1 MILMSKGVVV
11 WLTGRPAAGKST
23 LASAVRA
30 RLGEHGCAACL
41 LDGDAVR
48 DALVPAP
55 GYGEEARQQLY
66 TTLGRLAA
74 YLAGQGLVVLVPATA
89 HRRAFRAEARALAP
103 AFVEVYVS
111 APSEVCAGRDVKGLY
126 AGARA
131 GTLAGLP
138 GVDATYEAPDAPDV
152 VAAGGHDREAVE
164 RITATVLAAR

>member
-1 MILMSKGVVV
+1 MSKGVVV

-23 LASAVRA
+23 LASTVRA
-30 RLGEHGCAACL
+30 RLGELGCAACL

-55 GYGEEARQQLY
+55 GYDEDARQGFY
-66 TTLGRLAA
+66 TTLARLAA

-89 HRRAFRAEARALAP
+89 HRRGFRAAARGLAP

-111 APSEVCAGRDVKGLY
+111 APSDVCARRDAKGLY
-126 AGARA
+126 AGVQA

-138 GVDATYEAPDAPDV
+138 GVDAAYEEPDAPDV
-152 VAAGGHDREAVE
+152 LAAGGHDREAVE
-164 RITATVLAAR
+164 RIAAAVLAAR